1 MYQPAFPQYA
11 QPYGTVQ
18 YQQPSMPPQ
27 QMAQQPTMPRGITGR
42 MVGAPSE
49 IVPQEVPMDG
59 TVAFFPTSDG
69 SAIFAKAWNPDG
81 TISTVQYSP
90 IRPEGKAEDAE
101 QPTLIDIMSQL
112 DDMADMIRGMSQQ
125 KPAAKKS
132 TRKAD
137 DDDSQR

>member
-27 QMAQQPTMPRGITGR
+27 QLQQQPRGIAGR

-49 IVPQEVPMDG
+49 IVPNEVPMDG
-59 TVAFFPTSDG
+59 SVAFFPTADG
-69 SAIFAKAWNPDG
+69 SAIFAKAWNPNG

-90 IRPEGKAEDAE
+90 VREDAAE
-101 QPTLIDIMSQL
+101 EVAGPTLADVMSSIDDLRS
-112 DDMADMIRGMSQQ
+112 MIGGLSPKQARRT
-125 KPAAKKS
+125 

-137 DDDSQR
+137 DDVPE